1 MFNIDPRLIV
11 EQRFIDTTAGASI
24 LTKHVA
30 SALREGFIPANAVQ
44 ISAKGTYHQTFVKL
58 KEPTTRKLHA
68 DIS

>member
-11 EQRFIDTTAGASI
+11 EQKFVINTAGPVSMNRAV
-24 LTKHVA
+24 K
-30 SALREGFIPANAVQ
+30 ALLSDGFIPANAIQ
-44 ISAKGTYHQTFVKL
+44 ISAKGAYHQTFVKL